1 MRTNIK
7 NINLKSLRKIREV
20 NMIVAIILIATEIGT
35 EHNVEEKIK
44 KEEIKEILVTYG
56 SWDIVVRI
64 EVDDLKKLDPI
75 ITNIRKIKGIV
86 RTETLISA

>member
-1 MRTNIK
+1 
-7 NINLKSLRKIREV
+7 
-20 NMIVAIILIATEIGT
+20 MIVAIILIATEIGT

>member
-1 MRTNIK
+1 
-7 NINLKSLRKIREV
+7 
-20 NMIVAIILIATEIGT
+20 MIVAIILIATEIGT

-64 EVDDLKKLDPI
+64 EVDDLKKLDPK